1 MGDGRIDVMHEHR
14 GTLICTAVPHEL
26 KPALEATAEKDRPIA
41 AGGNPEGDHSF
52 LASLLVQ
59 MVLLGAGWEAVNLGP
74 HTPLASF
81 RLALSELKPRMMWL
95 SASYLPDPHTFLD
108 EYREFYKE
116 AEDAGVA
123 VAIGGRAIHGS
134 LRRVDALQLPRRNLT
149 DLAAFA
155 ADAASAAAAAEARAA
170 SEVNVTLPF
179 VVSALRECHARS
191 NQC

>member
-1 MGDGRIDVMHEHR
+1 MHEHR
-14 GTLICTAVPHEL
+14 GTLICTSALLEL
-26 KPALEATAEKDRPIA
+26 KPALEATAEIDRPIA

-95 SASYLPDPHTFLD
+95 SAGYLPDPHTFLD
-108 EYREFYKE
+108 EYRAFYKE

-123 VAIGGRAIHGS
+123 VAIGGRAVHGS
-134 LRRVDALQLPRRNLT
+134 LRKSMPYNFHGETLT

-155 ADAASAAAAAEARAA
+155 R
-170 SEVNVTLPF
+170 TLHPRPRQPKRGRP
-179 VVSALRECHARS
+179 AK
-191 NQC
+191 